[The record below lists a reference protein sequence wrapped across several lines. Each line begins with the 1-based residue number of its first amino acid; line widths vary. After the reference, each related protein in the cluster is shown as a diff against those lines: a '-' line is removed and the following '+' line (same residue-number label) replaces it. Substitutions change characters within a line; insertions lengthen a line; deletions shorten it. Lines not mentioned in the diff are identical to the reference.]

1 MDPCVF
7 IGEYIIVL
15 VYVDDCLIF
24 SQKMDNINQLIDKLK
39 NKEKLDLT
47 DDVDVDKYLV
57 VEIDQN
63 N

>member
-1 MDPCVF
+1 MF
-7 IGEYIIVL
+7 IGECIIVL
-15 VYVDDCLIF
+15 VYVDECLIF

-47 DDVDVDKYLV
+47 DDVVVDKYIV

-63 N
+63 KEDK